1 MGHLIIAFL
10 HSPASSGSQEAETEI
25 PVVQSLHLDDDEG
38 EVEKNEEKSSEGEQQ
53 REDKEAPPPTAASS
67 SPPPADQSEST
78 DAAGTTEVEPE
89 PNKNLIELETAE
101 EKNSKTLEVR

>member
-1 MGHLIIAFL
+1 MFIAFL

-38 EVEKNEEKSSEGEQQ
+38 EVEKNEETSSEGEQQ
-53 REDKEAPPPTAASS
+53 QENEEAPPPTAPSS
-67 SPPPADQSEST
+67 SPPQADQSEST
-78 DAAGTTEVEPE
+78 DAAGTTEVGPE
-89 PNKNLIELETAE
+89 PNKNLIELDPAE